1 MTLSEHIQN
10 EIFLPR
16 LKAHRVLV
24 VYDASGQYREVCEQT
39 GSEQCALI
47 DTAGHPFS
55 SRLQAM
61 TRWKE
66 MLADTTLKSKMLIYC
81 PEAAPKTDEER
92 QRHPFASYAALG
104 QSFPAKPS
112 DEYKEIC
119 MTFLPGRAVEIEQ
132 LFAEEATPG
141 FDLID
146 NLAGGTQSHPRLQ
159 SIFDTADLSAII
171 PQFLVAENQS
181 SKSLHDDGPAVAE
194 LRGCLERTLGMPV
207 NQQVSNPG
215 TLRDKLWQY
224 LLVSEFLDDLP
235 PKAREVFSE
244 LPRAEG
250 VQVGFARKL
259 CHSLRSNRDWR
270 EVYREQ
276 ALKIEAQLG
285 LEKACE
291 DFVEL
296 GSVDTFS
303 FEEVRFL
310 ALAMRAVSAGE
321 YEQARSIC
329 GRHHNGLW
337 AEEGERHLLWRILTE
352 GLTTIQEIGRARE
365 ILKQLDGSGSA
376 LCKAYAHEFI
386 KVEKSYRS
394 LEEIA
399 AQTLTGYDEVEAI
412 IESTRDN
419 YQNYFNN
426 LQERLLKATEV
437 EGWPLQSIAH
447 NHSTYSDCVAP
458 LLREGKKVVYL
469 LIDALRM
476 DLAEDL
482 CQQLNLGQIKSSYV
496 CAQLPCVTRFGMA
509 ALLPEAENKLRFEK
523 EGSSL
528 EPYYAGSKCDTR
540 SRRLDVI
547 ASYAGHEK
555 VESSNLKDF
564 LTQVRTKK
572 GRESF
577 ESKAKNMDLFV
588 LTSTELDTQGEG
600 HASAPMRFL
609 SEIIQDLLVA
619 ISKLGPLGFE
629 AAVIATDHGFVFFG
643 DMETGNQCDE
653 PAGEWNLKKRRCLIG
668 SGDEGPG
675 QTRFATSAISIPTDD
690 PSFMVPRGLAMYQ
703 KGNGYFHEG
712 LSLQESIVPRVV
724 IHFPKTRSTQASNL
738 EVALSCTKKTVSNR
752 MISITLTGP
761 EMGDLFQEQAK
772 IRIVVV
778 QGKEEVG
785 RAYAGKGVDTSANL
799 VTVPESPERITI
811 CLSEATKEGSIQIK
825 AIDPIT
831 DRKLCDSIE
840 LNYKTYL

>member
-1 MTLSEHIQN
+1 MTLSEHVQN

-24 VYDASGQYREVCEQT
+24 VYDASGRYREVCEQMA
-39 GSEQCALI
+39 SEQCALI
-47 DTAGHPFS
+47 DTTGHPFS

-66 MLADTTLKSKMLIYC
+66 MLADTTFQSQVLIYC
-81 PEAAPKTDEER
+81 PEAPPKTDEER

-104 QSFPAKPS
+104 ESFPAKPS

-119 MTFLPGRAVEIEQ
+119 MAFLPGRAVEIEQ
-132 LFAEEATPG
+132 LFAQEAAPG

-159 SIFDTADLSAII
+159 SIFETADLSAII
-171 PQFLVAENQS
+171 PEFLVAESNS
-181 SKSLHDDGPAVAE
+181 RKSLHEDEPAVAE
-194 LRGCLERTLGMPV
+194 MRGCLERTLGMPV
-207 NQQVSNPG
+207 NQQISNPA

-224 LLVSEFLDDLP
+224 LLISEFLNDLP
-235 PKAREVFSE
+235 LNARETFEE

-250 VQVGFARKL
+250 VQVSFARKL
-259 CHSLRSNRDWR
+259 CRILRTTRHWR
-270 EVYREQ
+270 EVYRER

-285 LEKACE
+285 LETACE
-291 DFVEL
+291 GMVEL
-296 GSVDTFS
+296 GSIDTFS

-310 ALAMRAVSAGE
+310 ALAMRAVRAGA
-321 YEQARSIC
+321 YEQAHAIC
-329 GRHHNGLW
+329 DRHHNGLW
-337 AEEGERHLLWRILTE
+337 AEEGERHLLWRILQE
-352 GLTTIQEIGRARE
+352 GLTTIKEIGRARE
-365 ILKQLDGSGSA
+365 ILKQIDGSGFA
-376 LCKAYAHEFI
+376 LCKAYTNEFI
-386 KVEKSYRS
+386 KVEKAYRS

-399 AQTLTGYDEVEAI
+399 AQTITGYDEVEAI
-412 IESTRDN
+412 IEATREN

-447 NHSTYSDCVAP
+447 NHTTFTDCVAP
-458 LLREGKKVVYL
+458 LLRDGKKVVYF

-482 CQQLNLGQIKSSYV
+482 CQQLNLGQIKSSFV

-523 EGSSL
+523 DGSSL

-540 SRRLDVI
+540 TRRIDAI
-547 ASYAGHEK
+547 ASYAGRDK
-555 VESSNLKDF
+555 VGSSNLKDF

-609 SEIIQDLLVA
+609 SDIIQDLPVA
-619 ISKLGPLGFE
+619 ITKLSTLGFD
-629 AAVIATDHGFVFFG
+629 AAVIATDHGFVFYG
-643 DMETGNQCDE
+643 DMETGHQCGE

-668 SGDEGPG
+668 SGDQGPG

-724 IHFPKTRSTQASNL
+724 IHFPETAPARASKL
-738 EVALSCTKKTVSNR
+738 EVALSCVKKTFSSRV
-752 MISITLTGP
+752 ISVTLTGP
-761 EMGDLFQEQAK
+761 EMGDLFEEHPK
-772 IRIVVV
+772 IRLVAV
-778 QGKEEVG
+778 QGREEVG
-785 RAYAGKGVDTSANL
+785 RPYAGNGIDTSANL
-799 VTVPESPERITI
+799 VSVAESPEKITLR
-811 CLSEATKEGSIQIK
+811 LSEEAQEGTLYIK
-825 AIDPIT
+825 AVDPMT
-831 DRKLCDSIE
+831 DKVLDSIE
-840 LNYKTYL
+840 LTYKPFV